1 MSVVVRFAPS
11 PTGTLHVGSA
21 RTALFN
27 YLFAKQNGGQIFLR
41 IEDTDRERSKPEF
54 EQNIFEGLDWL
65 GLKFDNSEPIRQSE
79 RTAIYRAVLEKLIS
93 AGTAY
98 VSKEEINDKNKRGEV
113 IRLRNSGQKIT
124 FTDLIRGEISFDTTE
139 LGDFVIAKSFDEP
152 LYHFA
157 VVVDDWK
164 MGITHIIR
172 GEDHISNTPRQILI
186 QEALDAPDG
195 KAGASRPIYAHIP
208 LILAPDRSKLSK
220 RNLPDGKAGGAVS
233 VTEYR
238 EQGFLPEALL
248 NYLALLGW
256 NPGTDQEIFSSLTE
270 LTKQFSL
277 DKVQK
282 GGAIFNLEK
291 LKWLNREHLK
301 LAGDSIWENI
311 FLTDWPSDLR
321 ARVIPIIRERVATLT
336 EGKSL
341 ITSGEYDYFR
351 MAPIVDRTLLKTPAT
366 LAKTIALLD
375 TLPETDFTAAQ
386 IKTALWSYAEEA
398 GRGAVLWPLRMAL
411 TGKERSPDPF
421 TVASILGKEE
431 TLSRLRKI
439 TNDVV

>member
-1 MSVVVRFAPS
+1 MSAIVRFAPS
-11 PTGTLHVGSA
+11 PTGTLHVGGA

-27 YLFAKQNGGQIFLR
+27 YLFAKQTGGQIFLR

-54 EQNIFEGLDWL
+54 EQNILESLDWL
-65 GLKFDNSEPIRQSE
+65 GFKFDNSQPIRQSE
-79 RTAIYRAVLEKLIS
+79 RTAIYREALEKLIS
-93 AGTAY
+93 NDTAY
-98 VSKEEINDKNKRGEV
+98 ISKEEISDDKKRGEV

-139 LGDFVIAKSFDEP
+139 LGDFVIAKSLDEP

-157 VVVDDWK
+157 VVVDDWEMK
-164 MGITHIIR
+164 VSHIIR

-186 QEALDAPDG
+186 QEALR
-195 KAGASRPIYAHIP
+195 ASRPVYAHIP

-220 RNLPDGKAGGAVS
+220 RSGSAVS

-238 EQGFLPEALL
+238 EQGFLPGALL

-256 NPGTDQEIFSSLTE
+256 NPGTDQEIFSLDE
-270 LTKQFSL
+270 LIKQFSL
-277 DKVQK
+277 TKIQK

-311 FLTDWPSDLR
+311 FTVDWPSDLR
-321 ARVIPIIRERVATLT
+321 ARVIPIIRERVATLA
-336 EGKSL
+336 EGESL
-341 ITSGEYDYFR
+341 IASGEYDYFR
-351 MAPIVDRTLLKTPAT
+351 TAPTINRTLLKTPET
-366 LAKTIALLD
+366 LAKTIILLD
-375 TLPETDFTAAQ
+375 ALAETDFTAPQ
-386 IKTALWSYAEEA
+386 IKTVLWPYAEEA

-411 TGKERSPDPF
+411 TGKDRSPDPF
-421 TVASILGKEE
+421 TVASILGKKE
-431 TLSRLRKI
+431 TLSRLRQI
-439 TNDVV
+439 TNNVE